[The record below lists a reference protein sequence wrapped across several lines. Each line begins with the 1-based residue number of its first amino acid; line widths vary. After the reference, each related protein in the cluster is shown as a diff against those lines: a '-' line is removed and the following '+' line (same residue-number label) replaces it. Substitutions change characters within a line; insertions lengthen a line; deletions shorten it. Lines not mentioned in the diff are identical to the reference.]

1 MKRIILICF
10 LFCSCHSKPL
20 QTTTRLADPDYINLS
35 DSIVKYERHDPFYMH
50 EDTIFLYVGYNAS
63 KTGSNHTVY
72 GYFIQWWTEYP
83 TMSQIKKQ
91 IRKSDKSIKGLK
103 LIILSVIQLTKD
115 QVKNL
120 SE

>member
-1 MKRIILICF
+1 MKRLIILFGAIVF
-10 LFCSCHSKPL
+10 FSCHSANKETLPPAVAAVWPKSP
-20 QTTTRLADPDYINLS
+20 RVIVINGRPQE
-35 DSIVKYERHDPFYMH
+35 K
-50 EDTIFLYVGYNAS
+50 DTLYLYVGYNAA

-103 LIILSVIQLTKD
+103 LIVLSVIQLTKD